1 MRKILK
7 TTAVISALMMSTI
20 AQANV
25 AVIVHLDN
33 NANITQKD
41 AQRIYLGKSKKF
53 PDGLEALPVNLPKGS
68 QTVDSFNGDFLGRNT
83 SQVTAYWSKLVFTG
97 KGTPPR
103 ELDSVADMIQLVS
116 TNRNAIGYVNEKDL
130 VGDVKVLFTIPSE

>member
-1 MRKILK
+1 MRKMFK
-7 TTAVISALMMSTI
+7 TAAVVSALMMSAI
-20 AQANV
+20 AQADV

-33 NANITQKD
+33 DANISQKD

-53 PDGLEALPVNLPKGS
+53 PDGLEALPINLPKGS
-68 QTVDSFNGDFLGRNT
+68 PTVDSFNSTFLERNT

-103 ELDSVADMIQLVS
+103 EIDSVADMIQLVS
-116 TNRNAIGYVNEKDL
+116 TNRNAIGYVDEKDL